1 MHELSI
7 TQSILNIALETAE
20 REGAKRI
27 NEIKITLGE
36 MTGCVPQYIQ
46 EYFDI
51 VSESTIAHGARLV
64 FTRVPAI
71 AKCLDCGKETH
82 LIRFRFRCESCGSQK
97 LTIVSGKEFLVD
109 SIDIDDQDG

>member
-20 REGAKRI
+20 HEGAKKV
-27 NEIKITLGE
+27 NKIKITLGE

-51 VSESTIAHGARLV
+51 VSENTIAHGAALV
-64 FTRVPAI
+64 FKRIPAI
-71 AKCLDCGKETH
+71 AKCLDCGGETH
-82 LIRFRFRCESCGSQK
+82 LIRFRFRCDHCGSQK
-97 LTIVSGKEFLVD
+97 LTIVSGKEFLVE
-109 SIDIDDQDG
+109 SIDIDD

>member
-7 TQSILNIALETAE
+7 TQSILNIALSSAE
-20 REGAKRI
+20 NAGAKKI
-27 NEIKITLGE
+27 NSIKITLGE

-51 VSESTIAHGARLV
+51 VSDGTIAAHAKLE
-64 FTRVPAI
+64 FKTVPAV
-71 AKCLDCGKETH
+71 AQCADCGKETR
-82 LIRFRFRCESCGSQK
+82 LIRFRFRCEHCGSQK

-109 SIDIDDQDG
+109 SIDIED